1 MKSSHS
7 LSPLH
12 VAGLFSL
19 FALTTLMF
27 DGRDEDA
34 ILQLVV
40 LAAPSLG
47 PLRIAAAL
55 RRDEGSGLRQIV
67 GRYGDKFLMARLEE
81 LAGGDGPVAVPGG
94 PAWTRAVAL
103 HGSDGNNGYLV
114 LGADSEPSQPD
125 LDQLKALAQQAS
137 AAMTMARLRRRERE
151 QADSLRSLTRQLR
164 ASIATLQ
171 RHATIQD
178 ALTDAAAVGGEQ
190 AIVDAMRELTGF
202 AVVVMDRFGNVRAR
216 SSGSGSAG
224 GRSKEGDPDDLG
236 RMLERAR
243 REPAPVRV
251 GSRLLTVLQPGGQ
264 VMGALALIDPRR
276 VAGDEE
282 TFALSHAGTLLATE
296 LIHQR
301 QLAEVELRMRRDLI
315 EELVTGTNDPGIFT
329 RAEAL
334 GHDLRPAHRIVL
346 VGWDGGASVDRQAG
360 LQGVERAAAGLRLP
374 ALVGWHSGAVVL
386 LTHQPDARLAAHHWQ
401 GLHRAVSGQLV
412 AAAVS
417 IGVSG
422 LAEHP
427 ETFPR
432 SYEEANQALATRRR
446 SRSPDG
452 ATAFDELGIHRLLT
466 SRNPYREAS
475 NFVRDWLGAL
485 LDYDGE
491 HHADL
496 VTTLSVYLD
505 CGGNYDGT
513 SHALNIHRS
522 TLRYRLRRI
531 REISNHDLAD
541 VNTRLNLHLAARTWI
556 ILQGTGTK
564 ASPPDPSMS

>member
-1 MKSSHS
+1 MENTYSDF
-7 LSPLH
+7 PLH
-12 VAGLFSL
+12 GASPFSVV
-19 FALTTLMF
+19 ALTTLMF
-27 DGRDEDA
+27 DGRDESE
-34 ILQLVV
+34 ILQLVIS
-40 LAAPSLG
+40 AAPSLG
-47 PLRIAAAL
+47 LSCIAAAL
-55 RRDEGSGLRQIV
+55 RRDEGSGLRRIA
-67 GRYGDKFLMARLEE
+67 GRGGDDRLVDTLED
-81 LAGGDGPVAVPGG
+81 LGGEDGPVPVLGG
-94 PAWTRAVAL
+94 PAWTRAVSLQGA
-103 HGSDGNNGYLV
+103 DGNNGYLV
-114 LGADSEPSQPD
+114 LGANSEPTQPD
-125 LDQLKALAQQAS
+125 LNQLKAVAQQAS
-137 AAMTMARLRRRERE
+137 TAMTMARLRRRELE
-151 QADSLRSLTRQLR
+151 QADSLRSMTRQLR
-164 ASIATLQ
+164 ASIGTLQ
-171 RHATIQD
+171 RHAAIQD

-190 AIVDAMRELTGF
+190 AILDAMRELTGF
-202 AVVVMDRFGNVRAR
+202 AVVVVDRFGNVRAR

-224 GRSKEGDPDDLG
+224 GTSEEGGPDDLA

-243 REPAPVRV
+243 REPGPARA

-264 VMGALALIDPRR
+264 LMGALALIDPRG

-346 VGWDGGASVDRQAG
+346 VGWEDGASVDRQAA
-360 LQGVERAAAGLRLP
+360 LQGVEGAAAGLRLP

-386 LTHQPDARLAAHHWQ
+386 LTHEPDARLAAHHWQ
-401 GLHRAVSGQLV
+401 GLHRAVSGQLI
-412 AAAVS
+412 ATPVS
-417 IGVSG
+417 IGVGG

-427 ETFPR
+427 GTFPR
-432 SYEEANQALATRRR
+432 SYEEANQALATRRH

-452 ATAFDELGIHRLLT
+452 ATSFDELGIHRLLT
-466 SRNPYREAS
+466 SRNPYEDAS
-475 NFVRDWLGAL
+475 NFAREWLGAL

-491 HHADL
+491 HQADL

-505 CGGNYDGT
+505 CGGNYEGT

-531 REISNHDLAD
+531 REITGHDLAD
-541 VNTRLNLHLAARTWI
+541 VNTRLNLHLAARTWT
-556 ILQGTGTK
+556 ILQGTGTTV
-564 ASPPDPSMS
+564 SPPDPSMP